1 MRNSNAAFSAELIR
15 MAERLEVREF
25 ARLAVVLR
33 DSLGSGNDLVG
44 KLENESILMW
54 RERKAA
60 IQTLGRVADTKLI
73 FPLMIIL
80 TVLIVIVMTPAILQL

>member
-1 MRNSNAAFSAELIR
+1 MRKHLNTIT
-15 MAERLEVREF
+15 RLWKYDCKPI
-25 ARLAVVLR
+25 AI
-33 DSLGSGNDLVG
+33 
-44 KLENESILMW
+44 SILMW